1 MKQQRVLSILAF
13 AMLLLSLAAPS
24 GCTSESGILV
34 IEPPDVDTTVQVSFT
49 QDIIPIFDQ
58 ACNFSGCHN
67 TGGTPPDLTP
77 GNAYSALFAGNY
89 IDTLMPGD
97 SELIQWMLGNRGL
110 PMPLSGPDE
119 EFNKKVLTWI
129 TQGAKDN

>member
-1 MKQQRVLSILAF
+1 MKQQRVLSILAL
-13 AMLLLSLAAPS
+13 AMLIVSMIAPS

-34 IEPPDVDTTVQVSFT
+34 IEPPDVDTTVQVSFSG
-49 QDIIPIFDQ
+49 DVIPIFD
-58 ACNFSGCHN
+58 ADCNSSGCHN

-77 GNAYSALFAGNY
+77 ENAYEALFAGNY
-89 IDTLMPGD
+89 IDTLMPND

-110 PMPLSGPDE
+110 PMPLEGPDPDY
-119 EFNKKVLTWI
+119 NKTVLTWI